1 MHRRTLI
8 FGALGLALA
17 STRSSSAG
25 EVLTFDRAVFAN
37 AQRAGK
43 PIVVFVH
50 APW

>member
-8 FGALGLALA
+8 FGGLGFALA
-17 STRSSSAG
+17 GTGSSSAG
-25 EVLTFDRAVFAN
+25 EVIAFDRAAFAA
-37 AQRAGK
+37 AQQAGK

>member
-8 FGALGLALA
+8 VGALGLALA
-17 STRSSSAG
+17 GTRSSSAG
-25 EVLTFDRAVFAN
+25 EVLMFDRARFSN
-37 AQRAGK
+37 AQQAGK